1 MQTSTLVILGVII
14 LLAVVAL
21 VLIAARS
28 SRMRHPALKPLSPE
42 AQDRYV
48 SQWDRI
54 EAKFV
59 DSPEEAVKEADA
71 LLLAMLGE
79 REHPLA
85 GEKLP
90 RRMRKA
96 RDVATGREAGTEGM
110 RQALLHY
117 RAVSTSASAS
127 PTRTHAGRSPASA
140 PRPPGQAIA

>member
-54 EAKFV
+54 EARFV

-96 RDVATGREAGTEGM
+96 REVATGREAGTEAM

-117 RAVSTSASAS
+117 RAVVEEYGR
-127 PTRTHAGRSPASA
+127 PTERVREQRPDEETRREIAG
-140 PRPPGQAIA
+140 

>member
-1 MQTSTLVILGVII
+1 MQTSTLVILGVIV
-14 LLAVVAL
+14 LLAIVAL

-54 EAKFV
+54 EAKFI
-59 DSPEEAVKEADA
+59 DSPDEAVKEADA
-71 LLLAMLGE
+71 LLLAE
-79 REHPLA
+79 
-85 GEKLP
+85 EKLP

-96 RDVATGREAGTEGM
+96 RGVAIGREGRGGTEGM

-117 RAVSTSASAS
+117 RAVVEEYGR
-127 PTRTHAGRSPASA
+127 PTGHVHDREHMHDEETRREVAG
-140 PRPPGQAIA
+140 

>member
-59 DSPEEAVKEADA
+59 DSPEEAVKEAEA

-117 RAVSTSASAS
+117 RAVVEEYGR
-127 PTRTHAGRSPASA
+127 PTEHVRERKPDEDTRREVAG
-140 PRPPGQAIA
+140 

>member
-117 RAVSTSASAS
+117 RAVVEEYGR
-127 PTRTHAGRSPASA
+127 PTERVREQRPDEETRREIAG
-140 PRPPGQAIA
+140 